1 MLEWGWAESLAC
13 SLSAVLYSANLSDYF
28 ILQSCHRPL
37 SLSETAVNPGPGEAR
52 EGVGGK
58 CQGSVFA
65 TQFISGP
72 RVGAVPE
79 KQGHGLW

>member
-1 MLEWGWAESLAC
+1 MAESLAH
-13 SLSAVLYSANLSDYF
+13 SLFPESFTEPSANLSDYF

-37 SLSETAVNPGPGEAR
+37 SLLETGVNPGSGEAWKS
-52 EGVGGK
+52 VGGK

-72 RVGAVPE
+72 RVRAVPE
-79 KQGHGLW
+79 KEGHGL